1 MQKFNSMT
9 ALVFLGLVA
18 IIGAAASRLYVS
30 PRKRQAE
37 VRTSAP
43 QISAPQLPAPLPMD
57 QTVLRSQEARL
68 RAAAAAHPDDRGA
81 HWALANLYMEAAQKP
96 QAVAQLDI
104 ITRLGPSGPGETL
117 ALANLRLLLR
127 QYPQAETMY
136 RVAARRPQDALQASQ
151 GLSTALY
158 AQNRF
163 WEAMQAAQR
172 ALQARP
178 NDPGSRF
185 LLASATL
192 EYGAQ
197 FSNLT
202 TQRRALA
209 QARNGFQ
216 KLAAVPPDNA
226 EVYDRLGKACL
237 LLQDWNGAVAAL
249 RRALALSPQP
259 ETYARLAQAEK
270 GVSDTAAAQDALEKG
285 LARYPASAD
294 LHDLHGQMLQSGSQA
309 GEQQAEAGQDLA
321 EFQKA
326 VALQP
331 KNERYLEHEGAALVR
346 AGRLPE
352 ARTTFEEAA
361 QLDPTRPFPPQQLAV
376 IWTRLGDAQK
386 ARQADQTAAALVFN
400 AQQLHQVEFLSG
412 VHPGSVPL
420 RLILADRYLALGQR
434 GAARDEYLQAER
446 LDPGN
451 AHVHQALATLKR
463 AAD

>member
-1 MQKFNSMT
+1 MQKSNRLP
-9 ALVFLGLVA
+9 ALVILGLVA
-18 IIGAAASRLYVS
+18 VIGATASRRYVA
-30 PRKRQAE
+30 PPLRQIGA
-37 VRTSAP
+37 RTSAP
-43 QISAPQLPAPLPMD
+43 QISAPPTSMPLPPD
-57 QTVLRSQEARL
+57 QAAVRSQETKL
-68 RAAAAAHPDDRGA
+68 RVAAAAHPDDRGA
-81 HWALANLYMEAAQKP
+81 HWALANFYMEAKQKP
-96 QAVAQLDI
+96 EAVAQLDV
-104 ITRLGPSGPGETL
+104 ITRLGPSGPGEAL

-127 QYPQAETMY
+127 QYPQAEVLY
-136 RVAARRPQDALQASQ
+136 HVAARRPQDALQAWQ
-151 GLSTALY
+151 GLSTTLY

-172 ALQARP
+172 AVQARP
-178 NDPGSRF
+178 TDPGSRF

-209 QARNGFQ
+209 QARDGFQ
-216 KLAAVPPDNA
+216 KLAAVPPGNT

-249 RRALALSPQP
+249 RRALALSPRP

-294 LHDLHGQMLQSGSQA
+294 LHDLHGQMLQSGTQP
-309 GEQQAEAGQDLA
+309 AEAGQDLA

-326 VALQP
+326 VALRP

-352 ARTTFEEAA
+352 ARTAFEEAA
-361 QLDPTRPFPPQQLAV
+361 RLDPTRPFPPQQLAV

-412 VHPGSVPL
+412 AHPGSVPL

-434 GAARDEYLQAER
+434 GAARDEYLQAASR
-446 LDPGN
+446 DPGN
-451 AHVHQALATLKR
+451 AHVRQRLATLQE
-463 AAD
+463 ATH